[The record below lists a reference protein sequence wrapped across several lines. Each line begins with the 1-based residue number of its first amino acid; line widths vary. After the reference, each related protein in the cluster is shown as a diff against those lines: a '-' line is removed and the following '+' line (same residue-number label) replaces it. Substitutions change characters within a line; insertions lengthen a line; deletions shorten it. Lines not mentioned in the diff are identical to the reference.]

1 MTPRHHRPAAGCDS
15 LHCRLRHREANL
27 RWSNENSFYCRFYI
41 ELWPHGR
48 VRGYIPTVCAWICVH
63 LCVWVCVFS
72 VDLTCRLIGV
82 CGNDPSFHRLSWM
95 LLLFIKF
102 YKTCM
107 MWPWR
112 TLSSDNAL
120 VIWKNQRWTQDVWA
134 GRARK
139 INWQPLALEENCKGH
154 FCSISLNM
162 GAAFLCRLNT
172 VNVVQLIK
180 RLWLLDSCWTK
191 EAIWKH
197 HFGL

>member
-1 MTPRHHRPAAGCDS
+1 MAVDANCLIWAVLREELSLWHPVIIVLQQVVIHFTADS
-15 LHCRLRHREANL
+15 DTEKLILDDLIKTHFTAI
-27 RWSNENSFYCRFYI
+27 W
-41 ELWPHGR
+41 
-48 VRGYIPTVCAWICVH
+48 VH

-82 CGNDPSFHRLSWM
+82 CRNDPYFHRLSWM

-112 TLSSDNAL
+112 TLSSDNSL

-172 VNVVQLIK
+172 VNVGQLIK
-180 RLWLLDSCWTK
+180 RLSL
-191 EAIWKH
+191 
-197 HFGL
+197 